1 MTKVVSIKNKR
12 KIKKGRDRRLAAIKE
27 ELLRCHGIDLD
38 NLMTSERAKI
48 LTVDEYEDF
57 AERILE
63 VVDEFCDEHPHLTIH
78 DIFYTL
84 ENVKDIIKDNC
95 ESSETP

>member
-1 MTKVVSIKNKR
+1 MSKVVSIKNKKTVKR
-12 KIKKGRDRRLAAIKE
+12 GRDRRFNAIKE

-38 NLMTSERAKI
+38 RLLACEPAKV

-57 AERILE
+57 AERVLE
-63 VVDEFCDEHPHLTIH
+63 AIDEFCTDHPHLTLH

-84 ENVKDIIKDNC
+84 ENVKEIIKDNC
-95 ESSETP
+95 DTEFN

>member
-1 MTKVVSIKNKR
+1 MAKVVNITNKR
-12 KIKKGRDRRLAAIKE
+12 MVEKGRTRRLSVIKE
-27 ELLRCHGIDLD
+27 ELMRCHGIDL
-38 NLMTSERAKI
+38 ERLLAIEPAKV
-48 LTVDEYEDF
+48 LTVEEYEDF

-63 VVDEFCDEHPHLTIH
+63 VIDEFCTEHPHLTLH

-95 ESSETP
+95 DETELN

>member
-1 MTKVVSIKNKR
+1 MAKVVSIKNKR
-12 KIKKGRDRRLAAIKE
+12 VVKKGRGRRLAVIKE
-27 ELLRCHGIDLD
+27 ELLRFHGIDLD
-38 NLMTSERAKI
+38 HLLASEPAKA

-63 VVDEFCDEHPHLTIH
+63 VVDEFCEEHPHLTIH

-95 ESSETP
+95 EENEAQ